1 MPSSRRRR
9 AAKALLRPLQAAAVA
24 ERVGKLRLDA
34 LLLQRGFAASR
45 SQATALIRE
54 GAVTVDG
61 ETKAKP
67 GAKIAVDASI
77 KVASEKNV
85 RYVSRGGEKL
95 HAAFEAWPAIVPD
108 GRTVLDIGAST
119 GGFSHCSLHHGAAAV
134 DAVDVGSGQFHAS
147 LLEDERV
154 RSFENVNC
162 RYDEELAAIPLREAY
177 DLVVTDCSFISLTK
191 LLPAIWRKVD
201 AGGDLMCL
209 VKPQFEC
216 GPDIVRRKVAA
227 SCGTRRIGRVPS
239 MRDPHSPREAAGL
252 GRQCQGRRR

>member
-1 MPSSRRRR
+1 MRVLQLTMLVAVVRGLVAPPTSRGR
-9 AAKALLRPLQAAAVA
+9 LLRPLQAAAVA

-67 GAKIAVDASI
+67 GTKIAVDASI
-77 KVASEKNV
+77 TVDSAKNA
-85 RYVSRGGEKL
+85 RYVSRGGEITCAL
-95 HAAFEAWPAIVPD
+95 EAWPEIVPD

-119 GGFSHCSLHHGAAAV
+119 GGFSHCALHHGAAAV

-162 RYDEELAAIPLREAY
+162 RYDAELAAIPLREAY
-177 DLVVTDCSFISLTK
+177 DLVVTDCSFIS
-191 LLPAIWRKVD
+191 
-201 AGGDLMCL
+201 
-209 VKPQFEC
+209 
-216 GPDIVRRKVAA
+216 
-227 SCGTRRIGRVPS
+227 
-239 MRDPHSPREAAGL
+239 
-252 GRQCQGRRR
+252 

>member
-1 MPSSRRRR
+1 M
-9 AAKALLRPLQAAAVA
+9 
-24 ERVGKLRLDA
+24 
-34 LLLQRGFAASR
+34 LQRGFAASR

-67 GAKIAVDASI
+67 GVKVSIDASI

-95 HAAFEAWPAIVPD
+95 HAAFEEWPEIVPD

-119 GGFSHCSLHHGAAAV
+119 GGFSHCALHHGAAAV

-147 LLEDERV
+147 LLEDDRV

-162 RYDEELAAIPLREAY
+162 RYDAELASIPLRDAY
-177 DLVVTDCSFISLTK
+177 DLVVTDC
-191 LLPAIWRKVD
+191 
-201 AGGDLMCL
+201 
-209 VKPQFEC
+209 
-216 GPDIVRRKVAA
+216 
-227 SCGTRRIGRVPS
+227 
-239 MRDPHSPREAAGL
+239 
-252 GRQCQGRRR
+252 